1 MKNIPFNG
9 ILAVGDTQRQAT
21 DNYRR
26 LALGQDVAA
35 FRDEGGSL
43 SFISNSSS
51 APNVM
56 FNPKTGDVDVVRDD
70 SIISQVSFASES
82 SDEEVYPHH
91 AVCSDGCG
99 KHVVY
104 DSVSSV
110 QFCPMCT
117 CSLAPASESGEDCT
131 DDDGNQMN
139 DESELESE
147 SESAAEDEAME
158 LLEGIESDENSDEG
172 EGEDL
177 ESESADDEE
186 EDDED
191 DGGEDPE
198 EEPEDDDE
206 DDLSDLDDEDDELD
220 GEEDDGETSESSD
233 GDGVVCASA
242 SKASA
247 IKMFLKE
254 SNTSLSADQTVGVEY
269 VVCSSGSCGAHIVH
283 NTASLTACPVCLS
296 SVEEPEGEL
305 DGELDLDAEDEG
317 HDFDMEDDD
326 LESESADDG
335 DDGDDDL
342 SDLDLDDG
350 EDGEDDEDSEDDEDA
365 ADTDGDSPSE
375 SSDSM
380 TTKTAVSFSRAGAQA
395 RYVQINGLGSSLS
408 ADATVEAEYVVCSS
422 DSCGAHI
429 VSESRAEF
437 CPVCASETVD
447 PDTSED
453 ESSVTEEKPEE
464 EVKTTGA
471 DKAAEIM
478 GNLGAEEKP
487 ETKPEADKPAAT
499 EGDAPDSD
507 AEEKSEE
514 DEMDASESTD
524 IDALALVDDSQPDAA
539 AKLDVSY
546 SSNVAGA
553 SAWTAF
559 YEGKPVAMARV
570 ADAGKNADLFDKPAF
585 GQAALSAAR
594 QIGVKTVL
602 RDLGFK
608 PLVHSVPVTTS
619 LSKMVE
625 ERVAAERESLSATA
639 KQHSERFQAALATAA
654 IGINRGFF
662 KGVANP
668 LKSAL
673 CSAMADAG
681 MRNPEALVDSV
692 FSRNFE
698 QFSKIAHAKAEEIL
712 QRPPEVQES
721 LASAVLD
728 VCYKSESSS
737 QDGADLES
745 KLSSIGVSVS
755 SGAGAI
761 QNNNKQQPVVTAGP
775 QVSTSS
781 SFDEDLSLAL
791 GTLGATRR

>member
-158 LLEGIESDENSDEG
+158 LLDGIEDDEDAAED

-177 ESESADDEE
+177 ESESA
-186 EDDED
+186 DDED

-269 VVCSSGSCGAHIVH
+269 VVCSSDSCGAHIVH

-453 ESSVTEEKPEE
+453 ESSVAEEKPEE
-464 EVKTTGA
+464 EVETTGA

-487 ETKPEADKPAAT
+487 EADKPAAA
-499 EGDAPDSD
+499 EGDAPDAG

-737 QDGADLES
+737 QDGAGLES

>member
-269 VVCSSGSCGAHIVH
+269 VVCSSDSCGAHIVH

-326 LESESADDG
+326 LESESADGG
-335 DDGDDDL
+335 DDDEDDL

-350 EDGEDDEDSEDDEDA
+350 EEDEDSEDDEDA

-447 PDTSED
+447 PDASED
-453 ESSVTEEKPEE
+453 ESSVAEEKPEE
-464 EVKTTGA
+464 EVETTGA

-487 ETKPEADKPAAT
+487 EADKPAAA

-507 AEEKSEE
+507 AGATEEKSEE

-619 LSKMVE
+619 LSKIVE

-737 QDGADLES
+737 QDGAGLES

>member
-191 DGGEDPE
+191 PE

-206 DDLSDLDDEDDELD
+206 DDLSDLDEDDEL
-220 GEEDDGETSESSD
+220 DGETSESSD

-269 VVCSSGSCGAHIVH
+269 VVCSSDSCGAHIVH

-350 EDGEDDEDSEDDEDA
+350 EEDGDSEDDEDA

-453 ESSVTEEKPEE
+453 ESSVTEEKPKE
-464 EVKTTGA
+464 EVETTGA

-487 ETKPEADKPAAT
+487 EADKPAAA
-499 EGDAPDSD
+499 EGDAPDAG

-514 DEMDASESTD
+514 DETDASESTD

-619 LSKMVE
+619 LSKIVE

-737 QDGADLES
+737 QDGAGLES

>member
-82 SDEEVYPHH
+82 SDEEAYPHH

-158 LLEGIESDENSDEG
+158 LLEGIESDEDSDEG
-172 EGEDL
+172 ESEDL
-177 ESESADDEE
+177 ESESA
-186 EDDED
+186 DDED

-206 DDLSDLDDEDDELD
+206 DDLSDLD
-220 GEEDDGETSESSD
+220 
-233 GDGVVCASA
+233 
-242 SKASA
+242 
-247 IKMFLKE
+247 
-254 SNTSLSADQTVGVEY
+254 
-269 VVCSSGSCGAHIVH
+269 
-283 NTASLTACPVCLS
+283 
-296 SVEEPEGEL
+296 
-305 DGELDLDAEDEG
+305 
-317 HDFDMEDDD
+317 
-326 LESESADDG
+326 
-335 DDGDDDL
+335 
-342 SDLDLDDG
+342 LDDG
-350 EDGEDDEDSEDDEDA
+350 EEDEDSEDDEDA

-429 VSESRAEF
+429 VSKSRAEF

-453 ESSVTEEKPEE
+453 ESSVAEEKPEE
-464 EVKTTGA
+464 EVETTGA

-487 ETKPEADKPAAT
+487 EEPETKPEADKPAAA
-499 EGDAPDSD
+499 EGDAPDAG

-737 QDGADLES
+737 QDGAGLES

>member
-56 FNPKTGDVDVVRDD
+56 FNPPTGDVDVVRDD

-191 DGGEDPE
+191 PE

-269 VVCSSGSCGAHIVH
+269 VVCSSDSCGAHIVH

-326 LESESADDG
+326 LESESADGG
-335 DDGDDDL
+335 DDDEDDL

-350 EDGEDDEDSEDDEDA
+350 EEDEDSEDA

-429 VSESRAEF
+429 VSKSRAEF

-507 AEEKSEE
+507 AGATEEKSEE

-619 LSKMVE
+619 LSKIVE

-737 QDGADLES
+737 QDGAGLES

>member
-26 LALGQDVAA
+26 LALGQDVAS

-147 SESAAEDEAME
+147 LESAAEDEAME
-158 LLEGIESDENSDEG
+158 ILDGIEDDEDAAED

-177 ESESADDEE
+177 ESESADDEDFGDDE
-186 EDDED
+186 EDDE
-191 DGGEDPE
+191 EDFG
-198 EEPEDDDE
+198 DE

-342 SDLDLDDG
+342 SDLDLDD
-350 EDGEDDEDSEDDEDA
+350 EDFEDDEDSEDDEDA

-380 TTKTAVSFSRAGAQA
+380 TTKTAVSFSRAGARA

-429 VSESRAEF
+429 VSKSRAEF

-447 PDTSED
+447 PDASED
-453 ESSVTEEKPEE
+453 ESSVTEE

-507 AEEKSEE
+507 AGATEEKSEE

-761 QNNNKQQPVVTAGP
+761 QNNNNKQQPVVTAGP

>member
-1 MKNIPFNG
+1 M
-9 ILAVGDTQRQAT
+9 
-21 DNYRR
+21 
-26 LALGQDVAA
+26 
-35 FRDEGGSL
+35 
-43 SFISNSSS
+43 
-51 APNVM
+51 
-56 FNPKTGDVDVVRDD
+56 
-70 SIISQVSFASES
+70 
-82 SDEEVYPHH
+82 
-91 AVCSDGCG
+91 
-99 KHVVY
+99 
-104 DSVSSV
+104 
-110 QFCPMCT
+110 
-117 CSLAPASESGEDCT
+117 
-131 DDDGNQMN
+131 
-139 DESELESE
+139 
-147 SESAAEDEAME
+147 
-158 LLEGIESDENSDEG
+158 
-172 EGEDL
+172 
-177 ESESADDEE
+177 
-186 EDDED
+186 
-191 DGGEDPE
+191 
-198 EEPEDDDE
+198 
-206 DDLSDLDDEDDELD
+206 
-220 GEEDDGETSESSD
+220 
-233 GDGVVCASA
+233 
-242 SKASA
+242 
-247 IKMFLKE
+247 
-254 SNTSLSADQTVGVEY
+254 
-269 VVCSSGSCGAHIVH
+269 
-283 NTASLTACPVCLS
+283 
-296 SVEEPEGEL
+296 
-305 DGELDLDAEDEG
+305 
-317 HDFDMEDDD
+317 
-326 LESESADDG
+326 
-335 DDGDDDL
+335 
-342 SDLDLDDG
+342 
-350 EDGEDDEDSEDDEDA
+350 
-365 ADTDGDSPSE
+365 
-375 SSDSM
+375 
-380 TTKTAVSFSRAGAQA
+380 
-395 RYVQINGLGSSLS
+395 
-408 ADATVEAEYVVCSS
+408 
-422 DSCGAHI
+422 
-429 VSESRAEF
+429 SESRAEF

-447 PDTSED
+447 PDASED

-464 EVKTTGA
+464 EVETTGD

-487 ETKPEADKPAAT
+487 DEPETKSEADESVGAL
-499 EGDAPDSD
+499 DAG

>member
-177 ESESADDEE
+177 ESESADDE
-186 EDDED
+186 D

-269 VVCSSGSCGAHIVH
+269 VVCSS
-283 NTASLTACPVCLS
+283 
-296 SVEEPEGEL
+296 
-305 DGELDLDAEDEG
+305 
-317 HDFDMEDDD
+317 
-326 LESESADDG
+326 
-335 DDGDDDL
+335 
-342 SDLDLDDG
+342 
-350 EDGEDDEDSEDDEDA
+350 
-365 ADTDGDSPSE
+365 
-375 SSDSM
+375 
-380 TTKTAVSFSRAGAQA
+380 
-395 RYVQINGLGSSLS
+395 
-408 ADATVEAEYVVCSS
+408 

-464 EVKTTGA
+464 EVETTGA

-487 ETKPEADKPAAT
+487 EEPETKPEADEPAAA
-499 EGDAPDSD
+499 EGDAPDAG

-619 LSKMVE
+619 LSKIVE

-737 QDGADLES
+737 QDGAGLES

>member
-139 DESELESE
+139 DESELES
-147 SESAAEDEAME
+147 AAEDEAME
-158 LLEGIESDENSDEG
+158 ILDGIEDDEDAAED

-177 ESESADDEE
+177 ESESADDE
-186 EDDED
+186 D

-198 EEPEDDDE
+198 EESEDDE

-269 VVCSSGSCGAHIVH
+269 VVCSSDSCGAHIVH

-350 EDGEDDEDSEDDEDA
+350 EEDEDSEDDEDA

-429 VSESRAEF
+429 VSKSRAEF

-447 PDTSED
+447 PDASED
-453 ESSVTEEKPEE
+453 ESSVTEE

-487 ETKPEADKPAAT
+487 EKPETKPEADKPAAT

-507 AEEKSEE
+507 AGATEEKSEE

-737 QDGADLES
+737 QDGAGLES

>member
-147 SESAAEDEAME
+147 LESAAEDEAME
-158 LLEGIESDENSDEG
+158 ILDGIEDDEDAAED

-177 ESESADDEE
+177 ESESADDE
-186 EDDED
+186 D
-191 DGGEDPE
+191 DGEDFE
-198 EEPEDDDE
+198 DDE
-206 DDLSDLDDEDDELD
+206 DDLSDLDEDDELD

-429 VSESRAEF
+429 VSKSRAEF
-437 CPVCASETVD
+437 CPV
-447 PDTSED
+447 
-453 ESSVTEEKPEE
+453 
-464 EVKTTGA
+464 
-471 DKAAEIM
+471 
-478 GNLGAEEKP
+478 
-487 ETKPEADKPAAT
+487 
-499 EGDAPDSD
+499 
-507 AEEKSEE
+507 
-514 DEMDASESTD
+514 
-524 IDALALVDDSQPDAA
+524 
-539 AKLDVSY
+539 
-546 SSNVAGA
+546 
-553 SAWTAF
+553 
-559 YEGKPVAMARV
+559 
-570 ADAGKNADLFDKPAF
+570 
-585 GQAALSAAR
+585 
-594 QIGVKTVL
+594 
-602 RDLGFK
+602 
-608 PLVHSVPVTTS
+608 
-619 LSKMVE
+619 
-625 ERVAAERESLSATA
+625 
-639 KQHSERFQAALATAA
+639 
-654 IGINRGFF
+654 
-662 KGVANP
+662 
-668 LKSAL
+668 
-673 CSAMADAG
+673 
-681 MRNPEALVDSV
+681 
-692 FSRNFE
+692 
-698 QFSKIAHAKAEEIL
+698 
-712 QRPPEVQES
+712 
-721 LASAVLD
+721 
-728 VCYKSESSS
+728 
-737 QDGADLES
+737 
-745 KLSSIGVSVS
+745 
-755 SGAGAI
+755 
-761 QNNNKQQPVVTAGP
+761 
-775 QVSTSS
+775 
-781 SFDEDLSLAL
+781 
-791 GTLGATRR
+791 

>member
-158 LLEGIESDENSDEG
+158 LLDGIESDENSDEG

-177 ESESADDEE
+177 ESESA
-186 EDDED
+186 DDED

-269 VVCSSGSCGAHIVH
+269 VVCSSDSCGAHIVH

-326 LESESADDG
+326 LESESADGG
-335 DDGDDDL
+335 DDDEDDL

-350 EDGEDDEDSEDDEDA
+350 EEDEDSEDDEDTDA
-365 ADTDGDSPSE
+365 DGDSPSE

-429 VSESRAEF
+429 VSKSRAEF

-447 PDTSED
+447 PDASED
-453 ESSVTEEKPEE
+453 ESSVTEE

-487 ETKPEADKPAAT
+487 EKPEADEPAAT

-507 AEEKSEE
+507 AGATEEKSEE

>member
-1 MKNIPFNG
+1 MAKKSLIEILIENALESDDPKVQAAGEAAQILTEPFSAG
-9 ILAVGDTQRQAT
+9 K
-21 DNYRR
+21 
-26 LALGQDVAA
+26 AA
-35 FRDEGGSL
+35 KPGKAAKGKKSKDE
-43 SFISNSSS
+43 
-51 APNVM
+51 
-56 FNPKTGDVDVVRDD
+56 D
-70 SIISQVSFASES
+70 E
-82 SDEEVYPHH
+82 DEEDEEDD
-91 AVCSDGCG
+91 ADW
-99 KHVVY
+99 
-104 DSVSSV
+104 
-110 QFCPMCT
+110 
-117 CSLAPASESGEDCT
+117 GEDE
-131 DDDGNQMN
+131 DDADWG
-139 DESELESE
+139 
-147 SESAAEDEAME
+147 EDE
-158 LLEGIESDENSDEG
+158 
-172 EGEDL
+172 
-177 ESESADDEE
+177 DDEDFGDDE
-186 EDDED
+186 EDDE
-191 DGGEDPE
+191 EDFG
-198 EEPEDDDE
+198 DE
-206 DDLSDLDDEDDELD
+206 DDLSDLDEDDELD

-269 VVCSSGSCGAHIVH
+269 VVCSSDSCGAHIVH

-342 SDLDLDDG
+342 SDLDLDDD
-350 EDGEDDEDSEDDEDA
+350 EDFEDDEDSEDDEDA

-429 VSESRAEF
+429 VSKSRAEF

-447 PDTSED
+447 PDASED

-464 EVKTTGA
+464 EVETTGA

-487 ETKPEADKPAAT
+487 EEPETKPEADKPAAA
-499 EGDAPDSD
+499 EGDAPDAG

-737 QDGADLES
+737 QDGAGLES

>member
-82 SDEEVYPHH
+82 SDGEVYPHH

-158 LLEGIESDENSDEG
+158 LLEGIESDEDSDEG

-177 ESESADDEE
+177 ESESADDE

-269 VVCSSGSCGAHIVH
+269 VVCSSDSCGAHIVH

-350 EDGEDDEDSEDDEDA
+350 EEDEDSEDDEDA

-447 PDTSED
+447 PDASED

-464 EVKTTGA
+464 EVETTGA

-487 ETKPEADKPAAT
+487 EKPEADEPAAT

-507 AEEKSEE
+507 AGATEEKSEE

>member
-158 LLEGIESDENSDEG
+158 LLDGIEDEDDEDAAED

-177 ESESADDEE
+177 ESESADDE
-186 EDDED
+186 D
-191 DGGEDPE
+191 DGCEDPE

-269 VVCSSGSCGAHIVH
+269 VVCSSDSCGAHIVH

-326 LESESADDG
+326 LESESADGG
-335 DDGDDDL
+335 DDDEDDL

-350 EDGEDDEDSEDDEDA
+350 EEDEDSEDDEDA
-365 ADTDGDSPSE
+365 ADTADTDGDSPSE

-429 VSESRAEF
+429 VSKSRAEF

-447 PDTSED
+447 PDASED
-453 ESSVTEEKPEE
+453 ESSVTEE

-487 ETKPEADKPAAT
+487 EEPETKPGADEPAAA
-499 EGDAPDSD
+499 EGDAPDAG

-514 DEMDASESTD
+514 DETDASESTD

-737 QDGADLES
+737 QDGAGLES

>member
-147 SESAAEDEAME
+147 LESAAEDEAME
-158 LLEGIESDENSDEG
+158 ILDGIEDDEDSDEG

-177 ESESADDEE
+177 ESESADDE
-186 EDDED
+186 D

-198 EEPEDDDE
+198 EESEDDE
-206 DDLSDLDDEDDELD
+206 DDLSDLDEDDELD

-350 EDGEDDEDSEDDEDA
+350 EDDEDSEDDEDA

-447 PDTSED
+447 PDASED
-453 ESSVTEEKPEE
+453 ESSVTEE

-487 ETKPEADKPAAT
+487 EADEPAAT
-499 EGDAPDSD
+499 EGEAPDAG

>member
-1 MKNIPFNG
+1 MSMQVIEKRVWCFTVSPG
-9 ILAVGDTQRQAT
+9 PLSILEEDDELDGDFEEDEKA
-21 DNYRR
+21 DPEDV
-26 LALGQDVAA
+26 LGPD
-35 FRDEGGSL
+35 DE
-43 SFISNSSS
+43 
-51 APNVM
+51 
-56 FNPKTGDVDVVRDD
+56 D
-70 SIISQVSFASES
+70 
-82 SDEEVYPHH
+82 
-91 AVCSDGCG
+91 
-99 KHVVY
+99 
-104 DSVSSV
+104 
-110 QFCPMCT
+110 
-117 CSLAPASESGEDCT
+117 
-131 DDDGNQMN
+131 
-139 DESELESE
+139 
-147 SESAAEDEAME
+147 AAED
-158 LLEGIESDENSDEG
+158 

-177 ESESADDEE
+177 ESESA
-186 EDDED
+186 DDED

-269 VVCSSGSCGAHIVH
+269 VVCSSDSCGAHIVH

-317 HDFDMEDDD
+317 QDFDMEDDD
-326 LESESADDG
+326 LESESADGG
-335 DDGDDDL
+335 DDDEDDL

-350 EDGEDDEDSEDDEDA
+350 EEDEDSEDDEDA

-429 VSESRAEF
+429 VSKSRAEF

-453 ESSVTEEKPEE
+453 ESSVTEEKPKE
-464 EVKTTGA
+464 EVETTGA

-478 GNLGAEEKP
+478 GNLGAEEN
-487 ETKPEADKPAAT
+487 PEADKPAAA
-499 EGDAPDSD
+499 EGDAPDAG

-737 QDGADLES
+737 QDGAGLES

>member
-147 SESAAEDEAME
+147 LESAAEDEAME
-158 LLEGIESDENSDEG
+158 ILDGIEDDEDAAED

-177 ESESADDEE
+177 ESESA
-186 EDDED
+186 DDED

-269 VVCSSGSCGAHIVH
+269 VVCSSDSCGAHIVH

-326 LESESADDG
+326 LESESADD
-335 DDGDDDL
+335 DEDDL

-350 EDGEDDEDSEDDEDA
+350 EEDEDSEDDEDA

-464 EVKTTGA
+464 EVETTGA

-487 ETKPEADKPAAT
+487 EADKPAAA
-499 EGDAPDSD
+499 EGDAPDAG

-737 QDGADLES
+737 QDGAGLES

>member
-158 LLEGIESDENSDEG
+158 LLDGIESDEDSDEG

-177 ESESADDEE
+177 ESESADDE

-269 VVCSSGSCGAHIVH
+269 VVCSSDSCGAHIVH

-326 LESESADDG
+326 LESESADGG
-335 DDGDDDL
+335 DDDEDDL

-350 EDGEDDEDSEDDEDA
+350 EEDEDSEDDEDA

-453 ESSVTEEKPEE
+453 ESSVTEEKSEE
-464 EVKTTGA
+464 EVETTGA

-487 ETKPEADKPAAT
+487 EEPETKPEADEPAAA
-499 EGDAPDSD
+499 EGDAPDAG

-737 QDGADLES
+737 QDGAGLES

>member
-269 VVCSSGSCGAHIVH
+269 VVCSSDSCGAHIVH

-326 LESESADDG
+326 LESESADGG
-335 DDGDDDL
+335 DDDEDDL

-350 EDGEDDEDSEDDEDA
+350 EEDEDSEDA

-453 ESSVTEEKPEE
+453 ESSVTEEKPKE
-464 EVKTTGA
+464 EVETTGA

-487 ETKPEADKPAAT
+487 EKPEADEPAAT

-507 AEEKSEE
+507 AGATEEKSEE

-619 LSKMVE
+619 LSKIVE

-737 QDGADLES
+737 QDGAGLES

>member
-82 SDEEVYPHH
+82 SDEEAYPHH

-177 ESESADDEE
+177 ESESADDE
-186 EDDED
+186 D

-206 DDLSDLDDEDDELD
+206 DDLSDLD
-220 GEEDDGETSESSD
+220 
-233 GDGVVCASA
+233 
-242 SKASA
+242 
-247 IKMFLKE
+247 
-254 SNTSLSADQTVGVEY
+254 
-269 VVCSSGSCGAHIVH
+269 
-283 NTASLTACPVCLS
+283 
-296 SVEEPEGEL
+296 
-305 DGELDLDAEDEG
+305 
-317 HDFDMEDDD
+317 
-326 LESESADDG
+326 
-335 DDGDDDL
+335 
-342 SDLDLDDG
+342 LDDG
-350 EDGEDDEDSEDDEDA
+350 EEDEDSEDDEDA

-429 VSESRAEF
+429 VSKSRAEF

-453 ESSVTEEKPEE
+453 ESSVAEEKPEE
-464 EVKTTGA
+464 EVETTGA

-478 GNLGAEEKP
+478 GNLGAEEN
-487 ETKPEADKPAAT
+487 PEADKPAAA
-499 EGDAPDSD
+499 EGDAPDAG

-737 QDGADLES
+737 QDGAGLES